1 MKNLFDNA
9 VQQSVISSSA
19 MEKETS
25 LLVHSAMNHIIIGNP
40 MCCGAYAQNAIS
52 AIKIS
57 HPERFEGVKDYFTFD
72 LRYTAP
78 FNKFLE
84 LKRLQG
90 TAAQAAGR
98 RSEFCGYIIMDLSS
112 WLNHQDE
119 EYFNIA
125 LFYLIDRNDCW
136 KYIFLA
142 DGQQSAAA
150 RKLIVYV
157 QFLSQFQN

>member
-57 HPERFEGVKDYFTFD
+57 HPERFEGVKDYFTDAYRNAGDTGCHLQPCDPELEAGTPYLD
-72 LRYTAP
+72 L
-78 FNKFLE
+78 L
-84 LKRLQG
+84 
-90 TAAQAAGR
+90 
-98 RSEFCGYIIMDLSS
+98 
-112 WLNHQDE
+112 
-119 EYFNIA
+119 
-125 LFYLIDRNDCW
+125 
-136 KYIFLA
+136 
-142 DGQQSAAA
+142 
-150 RKLIVYV
+150 
-157 QFLSQFQN
+157 

>member
-57 HPERFEGVKDYFTFD
+57 HPERFEGVKDYFTYPRPKPPD
-72 LRYTAP
+72 D
-78 FNKFLE
+78 
-84 LKRLQG
+84 
-90 TAAQAAGR
+90 AQHPHR
-98 RSEFCGYIIMDLSS
+98 CG
-112 WLNHQDE
+112 WL
-119 EYFNIA
+119 
-125 LFYLIDRNDCW
+125 
-136 KYIFLA
+136 
-142 DGQQSAAA
+142 
-150 RKLIVYV
+150 
-157 QFLSQFQN
+157 

>member
-72 LRYTAP
+72 LRYIDPQVGFCYTDVTVTEDLGHILHRSA
-78 FNKFLE
+78 FSQHICG
-84 LKRLQG
+84 KRMADSVYACVPL
-90 TAAQAAGR
+90 
-98 RSEFCGYIIMDLSS
+98 
-112 WLNHQDE
+112 
-119 EYFNIA
+119 
-125 LFYLIDRNDCW
+125 CW
-136 KYIFLA
+136 
-142 DGQQSAAA
+142 DSNPCSA
-150 RKLIVYV
+150 
-157 QFLSQFQN
+157 

>member
-19 MEKETS
+19 MEKETP

-40 MCCGAYAQNAIS
+40 MCCGAYAQNVIS
-52 AIKIS
+52 AIKINR
-57 HPERFEGVKDYFTFD
+57 PELFEGVKDYFTFD

-112 WLNHQDE
+112 WLSHQDE

-125 LFYLIDRNDCW
+125 LFYLIDKNDCW
-136 KYIFLA
+136 KYIFLV
-142 DGQQSAAA
+142 DA
-150 RKLIVYV
+150 RLLARPKT
-157 QFLSQFQN
+157 

>member
-57 HPERFEGVKDYFTFD
+57 HHLHTERRLSYPKHHYPQDQAPRTLRQTSQGVSGN
-72 LRYTAP
+72 AP
-78 FNKFLE
+78 SD
-84 LKRLQG
+84 
-90 TAAQAAGR
+90 T
-98 RSEFCGYIIMDLSS
+98 
-112 WLNHQDE
+112 
-119 EYFNIA
+119 
-125 LFYLIDRNDCW
+125 
-136 KYIFLA
+136 
-142 DGQQSAAA
+142 
-150 RKLIVYV
+150 V
-157 QFLSQFQN
+157 Q